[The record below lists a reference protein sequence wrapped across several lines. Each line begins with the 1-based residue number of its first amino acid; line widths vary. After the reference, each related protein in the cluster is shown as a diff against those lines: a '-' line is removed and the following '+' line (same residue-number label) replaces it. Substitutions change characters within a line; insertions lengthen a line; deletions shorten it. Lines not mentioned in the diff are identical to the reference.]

1 MRKRILESRKAAMEL
16 SIGTIVIIVL
26 GVSMLIV
33 GIFLIN
39 RLRGSATNV
48 IDMADDAITKEL
60 NELFTEPKKVAIYP
74 STKVAKIDQEEKDDV
89 GIVIT
94 NLIQGGTGSEIFS
107 YKVELSDKGN
117 CVETEEQINSWI
129 TLGRENLNIESL
141 APGDS
146 TVERVTFTIPTTAS
160 LCRARFNVAVFVD
173 GNPYGRESFDVEI
186 QPK

>member
-1 MRKRILESRKAAMEL
+1 MRRSLSESKKAAMEL

-48 IDMADDAITKEL
+48 IEMTDTAITNEL
-60 NELFTEPKKVAIYP
+60 NKLFAEPKKVAIYP
-74 STKVAKIDQEEKDDV
+74 PTKVAKIDQEETDDV
-89 GIVIT
+89 GVVIT
-94 NLIQGGTGSEIFS
+94 NLIQGGTGSEVFS

-129 TLGRENLNIESL
+129 SLGKEKTKIESL

-146 TVERVTFTIPTTAS
+146 TVERVTFTIPSGAS
-160 LCRARFNVAVFVD
+160 LCRCRFSVAVFVD
-173 GNPYGRESFDVEI
+173 GNSYGTENFDIEV